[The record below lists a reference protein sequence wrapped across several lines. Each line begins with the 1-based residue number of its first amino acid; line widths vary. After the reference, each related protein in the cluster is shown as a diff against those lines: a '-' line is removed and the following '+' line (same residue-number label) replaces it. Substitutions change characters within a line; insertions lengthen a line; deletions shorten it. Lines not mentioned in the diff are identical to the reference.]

1 MAGIE
6 QHLKNLDKRLRR
18 LEEIVERQLGSARV
32 APVME
37 AKSTPESPRN
47 PAIARESVVSALPA
61 GLREAASSARPAA
74 AKTDQQRPAPV
85 TQILGWSGA
94 AALVLAAVYFIRL
107 AVDAGWLTPERQVG
121 LAALSGV
128 ALIWMGLVLRK
139 ADRRYASLLPAAGIV
154 ILFITVFGAHLYY
167 GFIAAPL
174 ATGSVAAI
182 CILTLWLGRAFHNN
196 LYVLF
201 AVIGAYL
208 TPFLLPVWHANLID
222 LLIYYSAWSLL
233 FCGYSIWLGGRQTYL
248 LAMYLAL
255 VGFDL
260 IWRAKAESQ
269 WMTTA
274 IFQSIQFL
282 TFVCAAAVY
291 SIKRNSPM
299 TRDQAWAHAPGLL
312 IFYAVEYFILANNL
326 PEWAPWIALASVVA
340 LVLVYSMANAFL
352 DARSEAGGILVAA
365 YSALVLFHAVYID
378 LIPFKWAPWF
388 ALGMLVALGIYG
400 TMGGAFRRSMIP
412 FAGVIGLMVV
422 VSFLQ
427 LITGYETSDVPGATL
442 LSLLFAAAL
451 YLGYAMSSEDAPLDW
466 IRAPLLYAAHVAAM
480 LTVVRMVD
488 EILLVSVFW
497 GMIAIGSLLL
507 ALVLR
512 DKILGQSSL
521 LIFAISGMKVLLYD
535 LSGSPTPVRIG
546 TLVVLGVTLYTGGW
560 LYQKLGGGDPDEGR
574 VPLASA
580 GGG

>member
-6 QHLKNLDKRLRR
+6 QHLADLDKRVRR
-18 LEEIVERQLGSARV
+18 LEQIVEQQFGKARV
-32 APVME
+32 VPSNSSAQ
-37 AKSTPESPRN
+37 
-47 PAIARESVVSALPA
+47 PAAAAESVASAPAVPA
-61 GLREAASSARPAA
+61 GLRMAGFGSRPPAGSSGERSPVA
-74 AKTDQQRPAPV
+74 V

-107 AVDAGWLTPERQVG
+107 AIDAGWLTPERQVG
-121 LAALSGV
+121 VAALSGV
-128 ALIWMGLVLRK
+128 GLIWIGFALRK
-139 ADRRYASLLPAAGIV
+139 ANRRYASLLPAAGVV

-167 GFIAAPL
+167 EFIGAPL
-174 ATGSVAAI
+174 ATGCVAAI
-182 CILTLWLGRAFHNN
+182 CIVTLWLGRVFDNN
-196 LYVLF
+196 LHVLF

-255 VGFDL
+255 IGFDL

-274 IFQSIQFL
+274 IFQSIQFM
-282 TFVCAAAVY
+282 TFVCAAAIY
-291 SIKRNSPM
+291 SIKRNAPI
-299 TRDQAWAHAPGLL
+299 TQDQAWAHAPGLL
-312 IFYAVEYFILANNL
+312 IFYAVEYFILGSHL
-326 PEWAPWIALASVVA
+326 PQWAPWIALASVAA
-340 LVLVYSMANAFL
+340 LILVYWIANSFL
-352 DARSEAGGILVAA
+352 DSRSEAGGMLVATYA
-365 YSALVLFHAVYID
+365 ALVLFHAVYID

-388 ALGMLVALGIYG
+388 ALGMLVALGVYG
-400 TMGGAFRRSMIP
+400 ASGAAFRRNIIP
-412 FAGVIGLMVV
+412 FACVIGLMAVL
-422 VSFLQ
+422 SFLQ
-427 LITGYETSDVPGATL
+427 LITGYEISNVPAATL

-451 YLGYAMSSEDAPLDW
+451 YLGYAMISEDAPINW

-480 LTVVRMVD
+480 LTVSRIVD
-488 EILLVSVFW
+488 ASLLVSIFW
-497 GMIAIGSLLL
+497 GMIAIGSVLL

-535 LSGSPTPVRIG
+535 LAGSPTPVRIG
-546 TLVVLGVTLYTGGW
+546 TLVVLGITLYIGGW
-560 LYQKLGGGDPDEGR
+560 LYQKLSGDEEQ
-574 VPLASA
+574 VPLSSA
-580 GGG
+580 NSV